1 MAKDHFDFLAERI
14 AAATAL
20 SELEARGTLRLALKA
35 SGLDAKN
42 ASAQALR
49 VVVERVLSRELRA
62 RGVSPAGSPRTR
74 PKVRNPAQRRARR
87 RSSRGSAAPDLTVGA
102 ASRGPRC

>member
-62 RGVSPAGSPRTR
+62 RGVADAEALCTR
-74 PKVRNPAQRRARR
+74 LSGGLAAHAPEGAQ
-87 RSSRGSAAPDLTVGA
+87 PGA
-102 ASRGPRC
+102 ASSPEAVFARLGGA